1 MPTHVRICY
10 INPISF
16 INPWNKIIVQCY
28 LSYWDSQE
36 FYQISNSAFKVYD
49 SLKKFFCGY
58 IVGIYKHM
66 ILKKRNNRVDIRN
79 NLCSQFVNGRNGN
92 GLLVVSLLV
101 SRNRWTKILHFY
113 NENYT
118 FYNSLLDY
126 LKRQFL
132 SLFIIF
138 TKLSYS
144 ISKEYIKKYKNI
156 LSHAK
161 IASIIFSICFYYSTD
176 ETLSV
181 CQFFT
186 HLCFED

>member
-36 FYQISNSAFKVYD
+36 FYEISNSAFKAYD
-49 SLKKFFCGY
+49 SLKKIFCGY
-58 IVGIYKHM
+58 IVGIHKCM
-66 ILKKRNNRVDIRN
+66 ILKKRSNRVDIRN

-92 GLLVVSLLV
+92 GLLVVSLLA

-126 LKRQFL
+126 LKKQFL
-132 SLFIIF
+132 SLFLIF

-144 ISKEYIKKYKNI
+144 ISKE
-156 LSHAK
+156 
-161 IASIIFSICFYYSTD
+161 
-176 ETLSV
+176 
-181 CQFFT
+181 
-186 HLCFED
+186 